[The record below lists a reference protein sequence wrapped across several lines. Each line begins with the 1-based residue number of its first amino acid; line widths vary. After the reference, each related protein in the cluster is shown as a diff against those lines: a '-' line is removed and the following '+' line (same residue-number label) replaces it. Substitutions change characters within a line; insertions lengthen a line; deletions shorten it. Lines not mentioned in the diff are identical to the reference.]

1 METPMIDLYT
11 ASTGNGRRATIA
23 LEECGLAYKVH
34 KLDLAKG
41 DGKKPEFLKIN
52 PAGAIPAIVDPD
64 GPGGKPVTLVQSGAI
79 VLYAAEK
86 SGKLIPKDPVK
97 RAEAYQWFMQAA
109 TDVAPTS
116 SNIFYISSHVPVK
129 DPANTGYFEQK
140 LITQFGIV
148 DKQLEGRDYIAG
160 EFSIADIALYPVV
173 AGRKALVDA
182 APGLANLK
190 AWAARMAARPA
201 IAKGFANNG

>member
-1 METPMIDLYT
+1 MIDLYT

-23 LEECGLAYKVH
+23 LEECGLAYRVH

-41 DGKKPEFLKIN
+41 DGKKPEFLKII
-52 PAGAIPAIVDPD
+52 PAGAIPAIVDPE

-140 LITQFGIV
+140 LITQFGVV

-160 EFSIADIALYPVV
+160 DFSIADIALYPVA
-173 AGRKALVDA
+173 AGRKTLLDA

-190 AWAARMAARPA
+190 AWAARMAARPG